1 MPKNG
6 VILLKDKVLFNLL
19 MGHNWDQLLGLET
32 NRLLNIQSNGIQVT
46 EDTSKFQ
53 KTQKSGVILWKDKV
67 LFNHLKDHNWDQLL
81 ELEI

>member
-6 VILLKDKVLFNLL
+6 VILLKDKVLFNQL
-19 MGHNWDQLLGLET
+19 MDHNWDQLLGLET

-53 KTQKSGVILWKDKV
+53 KTQKSGVILWKDKIS
-67 LFNHLKDHNWDQLL
+67 FNQLTDHNWDQQ
-81 ELEI
+81 

>member
-6 VILLKDKVLFNLL
+6 VILLKDKVLFNQL
-19 MGHNWDQLLGLET
+19 MDHNWDQLLGLET